1 MKKLRDR
8 ILQKVQSKSLVG
20 RRESHTRIQVTLVDI
35 GAAKY
40 NDNLLQYL
48 PREDG
53 DFLFLNHDSFWARCT
68 IFDFRVQ
75 LRTLCIYWN
84 PATLSVVNR

>member
-40 NDNLLQYL
+40 NDTAISSKG
-48 PREDG
+48 R
-53 DFLFLNHDSFWARCT
+53 W
-68 IFDFRVQ
+68 
-75 LRTLCIYWN
+75 
-84 PATLSVVNR
+84 